1 LSNTTVKIAG
11 KEYVYQGVTDL
22 EVMPLAEVFGTE
34 RPEQG
39 TKEYRD
45 WAKQFMRKF
54 VDYSSQ
60 RAVAQFL
67 RCAFPDIPESIVK
80 YTIRRLPDGTEE
92 CRPGIDLRIK
102 LQAKEFE
109 QIVLIITSELTKIEE
124 KLKQDRKPVSSEQLK
139 PLRGISF
146 NPKSEGMTYDT
157 ANKELVINT
166 NSELRFNDNL
176 ELLNTQESGLNESQ
190 VALLVDAI
198 RNGQIVAKKA

>member
-1 LSNTTVKIAG
+1 LSNTTITIGDK
-11 KEYVYQGVTDL
+11 KYVYQGVTDL

-34 RPEQG
+34 RPEEG

-45 WAKQFMRKF
+45 WAKQFMRRF

-92 CRPGIDLRIK
+92 CRPGIDLRVK

-124 KLKQDRKPVSSEQLK
+124 KLKQDRKPVSSKQLK
-139 PLRGISF
+139 PLQGISL
-146 NPKSEGMTYDT
+146 NPRSEDMTYDM
-157 ANKELVINT
+157 ANKELVVNT
-166 NSELRFNDNL
+166 NSDLTFNDDL
-176 ELLNTQESGLNESQ
+176 ELLDPQKSGLNEGQ